1 MNINQ
6 RLLEPEIKAMILN
19 HLKDRNKLNQG
30 ATIINEFTI
39 DDYSRRVDLAV
50 IDTKYF
56 IAFEVKSEADSL
68 NRLVGQTQ
76 KYLEY
81 FDKVVIAAASKH
93 IDKIIETVPQNVAV
107 WEVCDGGLKIRRRG
121 KIIPISNK
129 SKFIGLMKANELLK
143 LCNKLSLSPKS
154 KNRHSVKMALQNVP
168 LSTLREATLQYI
180 QERFSMTNS
189 LFWQNL
195 GSKQA
200 LPEHVELL
208 SPYKEERRYKIA
220 QKAEKE
226 AFWKEKASFLVEDQD
241 LIAMSKRQ
249 NNKAFGSPPIH
260 IQRLLIA

>member
-1 MNINQ
+1 MNKNQ

-30 ATIINEFTI
+30 TTIINEFTV
-39 DDYSRRVDLAV
+39 DSYSRRVDLA
-50 IDTKYF
+50 ITNKKHF

-81 FDKVVIAAASKH
+81 FDKVIIVAASKH
-93 IDKIIETVPQNVAV
+93 IDKIIETVPPNIAV
-107 WEVCDGGLKIRRRG
+107 WEVCYGRLKIRKRG
-121 KIIPISNK
+121 KIIPIANK

-154 KNRHSVKMALQNVP
+154 KNRYSVVKALENVS
-168 LSTLREATLQYI
+168 LNTLRESTLQYI
-180 QERFSMTNS
+180 EERYRMTNS

-195 GSKQA
+195 GSMRA

-208 SPYKEERRYKIA
+208 SPYREERRYKIT

-226 AFWKEKASFLVEDQD
+226 AFWEQRATFILEDQHQ
-241 LIAMSKRQ
+241 IAMLKR
-249 NNKAFGSPPIH
+249 
-260 IQRLLIA
+260 